1 MEYILNLVKS
11 PEDNRDHIFLSNNS
25 TEKPVIVDHRLE
37 LQPIRDQGKQ
47 GTCYAQSSACM
58 KEWQEKKDYGF
69 DEYLS
74 PQFFYDQRMNKYDEN
89 DNNDYGMFGRDVMKL
104 LKNVGICKE
113 TDYPYGNIK
122 HRDDISQ
129 DIYNKAKNHCIES
142 YARINDM
149 DSLKFALYKY
159 GPCLIGVPVWNFGP
173 EMWKRN
179 NGDVNSYG
187 GHAMTVVGYNDDEEH
202 FIIRNSWG
210 ERWGDKGYGYYK
222 YKDWGCHW
230 EIWSTIDDTTDIDN
244 IEPEIPEPNEDTSVR
259 NCLQWILDKLRGR

>member
-1 MEYILNLVKS
+1 
-11 PEDNRDHIFLSNNS
+11 
-25 TEKPVIVDHRLE
+25 
-37 LQPIRDQGKQ
+37 
-47 GTCYAQSSACM
+47 
-58 KEWQEKKDYGF
+58 
-69 DEYLS
+69 
-74 PQFFYDQRMNKYDEN
+74 
-89 DNNDYGMFGRDVMKL
+89 
-104 LKNVGICKE
+104 
-113 TDYPYGNIK
+113 
-122 HRDDISQ
+122 
-129 DIYNKAKNHCIES
+129 
-142 YARINDM
+142 M
-149 DSLKFALYKY
+149 DSLKFALYKN